1 MGDNSMNLKDLAPAD
16 KQSVAIYFPYYNTQN
31 KRQVLPFA
39 ITLYKQAAL
48 EGERHIEG
56 GTSIPFVASWM
67 VSNLPADMTRC
78 RMQFNHDA
86 DLSYEL
92 TLSNHEFIDFLIDLL
107 IEFKRTKHIDFSQ
120 GFYRRL
126 MQYETAA

>member
-1 MGDNSMNLKDLAPAD
+1 MNLKELAPAD
-16 KQSVAIYFPYYNTQN
+16 KQSVAIYFPYYSTQN

-48 EGERHIEG
+48 EGTRKIEG
-56 GTSIPFVASWM
+56 GEAIPFVASWM

-78 RMQFNHDA
+78 RMQFNNDA
-86 DLSYEL
+86 DLSYEM

-107 IEFKRTKHIDFSQ
+107 IDFKRTKNVDFSQ

-126 MQYETAA
+126 MQYDAAA

>member
-1 MGDNSMNLKDLAPAD
+1 MNLKDLAPAD
-16 KQSVAIYFPYYNTQN
+16 KQSVAIYSPYYNTSN

-56 GTSIPFVASWM
+56 WQSIPFVASWL

-78 RMQFNHDA
+78 RLQFNNDA
-86 DLSYEL
+86 DLSYEV

-107 IEFKRTKHIDFSQ
+107 IDFKRSKYVDFPQ
-120 GFYRRL
+120 TFYRRL
-126 MQYETAA
+126 MQYDEVAS